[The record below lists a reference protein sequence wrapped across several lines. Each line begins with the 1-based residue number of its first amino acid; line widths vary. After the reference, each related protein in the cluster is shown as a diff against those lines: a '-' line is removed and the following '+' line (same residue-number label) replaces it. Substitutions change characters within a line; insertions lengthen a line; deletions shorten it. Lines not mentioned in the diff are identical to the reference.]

1 MNTVMK
7 TKQVTAQEGFKHY
20 FNLSLGKIA
29 CIFSSILLGMYLMN
43 AYPAIQGI
51 DMFGMIAVGTLAYVA
66 ILIAARI
73 ITGLMVGAATYGKST
88 LRRMIFGPLTI
99 LMLISIAG
107 SILAL
112 PVLIPLLM
120 SSIYGLESA
129 PLLKNVGVAIAIG
142 IAAVL
147 IASILTALAN
157 KLVPSFQIKA
167 NQIKANGADR
177 KKSKFSIMITSI
189 IICAATIALTMLIAS
204 SAFGYGTDITQIFNS
219 ANAEQGLIFA
229 SVLIGV
235 SGLALLISLYKST
248 ASLFSAKNEDIRIP
262 NPEALKALALKA
274 LSTSQDGRPGHDDG
288 QEGSYDGR
296 DIDGSTAS

>member
-1 MNTVMK
+1 MK
-7 TKQVTAQEGFKHY
+7 IVKVTAQEGFKHS
-20 FNLSLGKIA
+20 FTFSLNQIGH
-29 CIFSSILLGMYLMN
+29 IFSGILLGMYLMN

-51 DMFGMIAVGTLAYVA
+51 DMFGMSFVAGLAYVA
-66 ILIAARI
+66 ILIAATI
-73 ITGLMVGAATYGKST
+73 ITGLMGAATSGKST
-88 LRRMIFGPLTI
+88 LRRMIFGPLAI

-129 PLLKNVGVAIAIG
+129 PLLKNAGVAIAIG

-157 KLVPSFQIKA
+157 KLVPFFQT
-167 NQIKANGADR
+167 KANGADR

-189 IICAATIALTMLIAS
+189 IIRAATIALTMLIAS

-219 ANAEQGLIFA
+219 ANAEQGLIFT
-229 SVLIGV
+229 SVVIGL

-248 ASLFSAKNEDIRIP
+248 ASLFSAKNVQIQVVDIK
-262 NPEALKALALKA
+262 ALKALALKA

-288 QEGSYDGR
+288 RQAGSYDGP
-296 DIDGSTAS
+296 IDGSYAS